1 MPQSD
6 NSILGDNMTYYIE
19 DLDRMSDT
27 RLLDIIHNDPENSS
41 FVMDY
46 FIERHKG
53 LVRIQARSLF
63 LIGGDREDLLQEG
76 MIGLYKAL
84 REFDPAISDNFEG
97 FAKTIV
103 YQQMCNAIK
112 ASTRKKN
119 LPLNDYISFSSP
131 VAGQGNNE
139 TSQVLLSDVIMA
151 ATNSN
156 PEELI
161 IDKENA
167 SMIEYELGKRLSKLE
182 KSVYDMYTAGMDY
195 RQIAEALCRTP
206 KAIDNALTRIRNKL
220 SAMLS

>member
-1 MPQSD
+1 
-6 NSILGDNMTYYIE
+6 MTYHINDLEPLSDIE
-19 DLDRMSDT
+19 
-27 RLLDIIHNDPENSS
+27 LLDIIHNDKDNAS

-63 LIGGDREDLLQEG
+63 LIGGDKEDLLQEG

-84 REFDPAISDNFEG
+84 REFDPAISDNFES

-119 LPLNDYISFSSP
+119 QPLNDYVSFNSP
-131 VAGQGNNE
+131 VIGSNNNE
-139 TSQVLLSDVIMA
+139 ASQMLLSDVIEA
-151 ATNSN
+151 STISN
-156 PEELI
+156 PEELM
-161 IDKENA
+161 IDKENV

-182 KSVYDMYTAGMDY
+182 KSVYDMYTGGMDY
-195 RQIAEALCRTP
+195 RQIAETLGRTP
-206 KAIDNALTRIRNKL
+206 KTIDNALTRIRNKL

>member
-1 MPQSD
+1 
-6 NSILGDNMTYYIE
+6 MTYHINNLE
-19 DLDRMSDT
+19 TLSDVE
-27 RLLDIIHNDPENSS
+27 LLDIIRNDQDNAS

-63 LIGGDREDLLQEG
+63 LIGGDKEDLLQEG

-84 REFDPAISDNFEG
+84 REFDPAISDNFES

-119 LPLNDYISFSSP
+119 QPLNDYVSFNSP
-131 VAGQGNNE
+131 VISSNNNE
-139 TSQVLLSDVIMA
+139 ASQMLLSDVIEA
-151 ATNSN
+151 STISN
-156 PEELI
+156 PEELM
-161 IDKENA
+161 IDKENV

-182 KSVYDMYTAGMDY
+182 KSVYDMYTGGMDY
-195 RQIAEALCRTP
+195 RQIAETLGRTP
-206 KAIDNALTRIRNKL
+206 KTIDNALTRIRNKL